1 MTYMGQP
8 FQPEAASSAAA
19 AAAAPVLAAVSSDP
33 LIAKGATVFA
43 AGPCGSCHGTRAEG
57 TDKGPTLIGVDKK
70 YTADSLAFVLHHRT
84 PDMIDGGMP
93 EVDLDQASTAALVAY
108 LRSLK

>member
-8 FQPEAASSAAA
+8 FQPEAASSA